1 MIPLPLI
8 AGIIGGII
16 LIVILASGYVKAKP
30 DEAILISGY
39 KKKPRIITGT
49 ATIKIPFLERRDS
62 LTLKVIKV
70 DVKTERP
77 VPTNEFIDISVDS
90 VVTIKISSDP
100 ELIIKASQ
108 NFLNQK
114 EDYIMNMVTDV
125 LEGNIREIIGTM
137 TLREMISDRQEFA
150 KRVEENAV
158 PDMAKMGIEIVSFNV
173 QNFWDENGIIEA
185 LGVENTAKIKMEAQ
199 IVRAGADRDV
209 KVAQARANKAS
220 NDEEV
225 KSKQEIAEKQHELNI
240 KTAQLKK
247 AADTQ
252 SAEAD
257 AAYDIQK
264 ENQRKTIEIAT
275 ADANLARQEKEIELQ
290 KREVQIEEQRL
301 DGLIKK
307 KAEADRYARGQ
318 VADADLYETQ
328 KRAEARIAQAKAER
342 QEREEYAIGVRAVAL
357 AEADGIRAK
366 ALAEAEGIDKKA
378 EAMAKMEK
386 AAILEMYFNT
396 LPEIAKYAATTLD
409 NVDNL
414 TVYGTDGAS
423 KLAESSTKIIAQ
435 LSNGLSDSLGLDLGS
450 IVSGL
455 LGGTMASKVGTK
467 SNEATKSTD
476 KTIIT
481 EVETDNDPKDNRL

>member
-1 MIPLPLI
+1 M
-8 AGIIGGII
+8 
-16 LIVILASGYVKAKP
+16 
-30 DEAILISGY
+30 
-39 KKKPRIITGT
+39 
-49 ATIKIPFLERRDS
+49 
-62 LTLKVIKV
+62 
-70 DVKTERP
+70 
-77 VPTNEFIDISVDS
+77 
-90 VVTIKISSDP
+90 VTIKISTDP

-150 KRVEENAV
+150 KRVEGNAV
-158 PDMAKMGIEIVSFNV
+158 PDMAKMGIEIISFNV

-209 KVAQARANKAS
+209 KVAQAKANKAA

-247 AADTQ
+247 AADTE
-252 SAEAD
+252 SAGAD

-290 KREVQIEEQRL
+290 KREVQIEEQKL
-301 DGLIKK
+301 DGLVKK
-307 KAEADRYARGQ
+307 K
-318 VADADLYETQ
+318 
-328 KRAEARIAQAKAER
+328 
-342 QEREEYAIGVRAVAL
+342 

-366 ALAEAEGIDKKA
+366 GLAEAEGIDKKA

-386 AAILEMYFNT
+386 AAILEMYFKT

-455 LGGTMASKVGTK
+455 LGGTMASKMGTK
-467 SNEATKSTD
+467 LNEPAKSAD
-476 KTIIT
+476 ETIIT
-481 EVETDNDPKDNRL
+481 KIETNNNGE